1 MSEVLK
7 DTDISKIG
15 HAMRTTRNTDLYGG
29 GKPVSEKEAEDYL
42 RFVERVVKTIQER
55 LADIE

>member
-1 MSEVLK
+1 
-7 DTDISKIG
+7 
-15 HAMRTTRNTDLYGG
+15 MRTTRNTDLYGG